1 MAKPELLRTFIA
13 LPLSEDVIGQ
23 LDQVQRALRRTCPE
37 QAVTWVKPSSIHL
50 TLFFLGEILP
60 EMTTPVQDALH
71 VIARN
76 IAPFSFTVQGMGA
89 FPNLSRPRVIWV
101 GLSDPG
107 GRLAV
112 LHRAVNEA
120 MEAVGFKLE
129 TRPFSPHLTLGR
141 IKPRASREDA
151 QAIGQAVGKIE
162 VGVLGQVRA
171 AEIIFFRSVL
181 KPTGAE
187 YTPLKTFPLN
197 TSQFS
202 SSTD

>member
-13 LPLSEDVIGQ
+13 LPLSAEVIEQ

-37 QAVTWVKPSSIHL
+37 QAVTWVKPTSIHL

-60 EMTTPVQDALH
+60 EMMTPVQAALH
-71 VIARN
+71 VVARN
-76 IAPFSFTVQGMGA
+76 TASFNFTVQGAGA
-89 FPNLSRPRVIWV
+89 FPNLNRPRVIWV

-107 GRLAV
+107 GRLTM
-112 LHRAVNEA
+112 LHRTVNEA
-120 MEAVGFKLE
+120 METVGFKPE

-141 IKPRASREDA
+141 VKPHATREDA

-162 VGVLGQVRA
+162 VGILGQVRA
-171 AEIIFFRSVL
+171 AEIIFFRSIL

-187 YTPLKTFPLN
+187 YTPLKTFPL
-197 TSQFS
+197 T
-202 SSTD
+202 

>member
-13 LPLSEDVIGQ
+13 LPLSANVIEQ
-23 LDQVQRALRRTCPE
+23 LDRVQRMVRRTSPE

-60 EMTTPVQDALH
+60 EMTTPVQEALH

-76 IAPFSFTVQGMGA
+76 TASFSFTVQGIGA
-89 FPNLSRPRVIWV
+89 FPTLNRPRVIWV
-101 GLSDPG
+101 GLADPG

-112 LHRAVNEA
+112 LHQAVNEA
-120 MEAVGFKLE
+120 LETIGFQPE

-141 IKPRASREDA
+141 VKPHATREDV
-151 QAIGQAVGKIE
+151 QAIGQAVGKTE
-162 VGVLGQVRA
+162 VGLLGQVRV
-171 AEIIFFRSVL
+171 AEIIFFRSTL

-187 YTPLKTFPLN
+187 YTPLKTFPL
-197 TSQFS
+197 T
-202 SSTD
+202 